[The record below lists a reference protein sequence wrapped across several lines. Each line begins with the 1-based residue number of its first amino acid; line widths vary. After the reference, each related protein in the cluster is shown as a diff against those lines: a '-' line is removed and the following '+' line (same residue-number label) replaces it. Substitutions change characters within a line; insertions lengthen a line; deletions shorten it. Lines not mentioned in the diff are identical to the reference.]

1 MAGIGDYKK
10 TDVIKE
16 VMGGGDNFQLKS
28 QKNVKEGGFP
38 MMGSSPANI
47 KSFGVG
53 QGASPWQADQIY
65 YQKDLQQDVTES
77 EEEKGDNFWK
87 KTAKIAAE
95 MASEG
100 LSRVYGGPSWAA
112 KIDPKTGKP
121 INEKDDKDDADDTDD
136 TDDKTSAQILDVD
149 GGDSDIDENIKK
161 LTS

>member
-16 VMGGGDNFQLKS
+16 VMGDGNNFQLKS

-53 QGASPWQADQIY
+53 QGASPWQAG
-65 YQKDLQQDVTES
+65 QDTES
-77 EEEKGDNFWK
+77 EEKKGDNPWG
-87 KTAKIAAE
+87 KTGKILGE
-95 MASEG
+95 MFSEG

-121 INEKDDKDDADDTDD
+121 IDKKDDEDDADDN
-136 TDDKTSAQILDVD
+136 TSAQILDKED
-149 GGDSDIDENIKK
+149 GDSDIDENIKK